1 MSTETSTTA
10 LQRGYAQHCV
20 EPLLGARFPGLPYAI
35 GRLGPGSDV
44 LGLDDL
50 TSRDHDWGLR
60 LTLLVP
66 PDAVTAVRGELDRSV
81 PLSHQGLP
89 TRFPVT
95 GDTLPGLRIDVD
107 TTPGFLRER
116 LGFDPRSGM
125 STTDWLSLSG
135 QAVLEVVA
143 GPLFSDRAGDI
154 TAARRALSWYP
165 DDVWR
170 YVLACDWTRL
180 AQELPSAGRA
190 ADVGDDIGSRVITAR
205 LVQVVMHL
213 AFLLERRWPPYAK
226 WFGRAFRDLR
236 CAADLAPLL
245 DGALGGTGRAERQAY
260 LDAALSVVLRRQ
272 NDLGLTDAPRATVA
286 FWDRPHVHPDPAIV
300 AQLLAGIGDPEVRVL
315 PAGRGSVEQRTANV
329 DVLLDPRARRAAV
342 AC

>member
-1 MSTETSTTA
+1 MTPETATA
-10 LQRGYAQHCV
+10 DMQRAYAQQCV
-20 EPLLGARFPGLPYAI
+20 EPLLGARFPDLAYAI

-66 PDAVTAVRGELDRSV
+66 PDAVTAVRAELDRSV
-81 PLSHQGLP
+81 PESYRGLP

-95 GDTLPGLRIDVD
+95 GDMLPSLRIDVD

-116 LGFDPRSGM
+116 LGFDPCRGM
-125 STTDWLSLSG
+125 TTPDWLSLSG

-154 TAARRALSWYP
+154 TTARRALSWYP
-165 DDVWR
+165 DDIWR

-180 AQELPSAGRA
+180 AQEMPSAGRA

-226 WFGRAFRDLR
+226 WFGRAFRDLH

-245 DGALGGTGRAERQAY
+245 DGALRGTGRAERQEHLA
-260 LDAALSVVLRRQ
+260 DALAVVLRRQ
-272 NDLGLTDAPRATVA
+272 NDLGLSDAPRATVA
-286 FWDRPHVHPDPAIV
+286 FWDRPHLDPEPAIV
-300 AQLLAGIGDPEVRVL
+300 AQLLAAIEDPEVRAL
-315 PAGRGSVEQRTANV
+315 PAGRGSLEQLTANV
-329 DVLLDPRARRAAV
+329 DVLMDPQARRAV
-342 AC
+342 VGC